1 MATWNKDTSRRH
13 QPTRRMVRMAMAS
26 LGSVAAGYV
35 LLGVTAWIAPPRTAA
50 QAAQPPASVDA
61 QSIEYPSAGAMIEA
75 YIARPRGAPE
85 SPAVII
91 VHDDLGANET
101 FRELAHEF
109 AEAGFVALAPHL
121 PSRTGTP
128 PAEPSEGRPPQRTPV
143 TGLSWHQTVDDLIAA
158 FSLLQQDSGVDAT
171 RISAVGVGWGEFRV
185 WKLAEHAPT
194 LHRAVVYYGLTPTD
208 DDQLRTVRAA
218 VLGHYAQQD
227 YLVTARVLKTKKLL
241 GNRFTYYVYATVPG
255 FLGGG
260 TGQLQPPTPGFVTSL
275 AGSTPQALAAAAT
288 QAWTRTL
295 DFLGQS

>member
-1 MATWNKDTSRRH
+1 MATCRKDRSNRH
-13 QPTRRMVRMAMAS
+13 QLTGRKVRMAVAS
-26 LGSVAAGYV
+26 IGSVAAGCV
-35 LLGVTAWIAPPRTAA
+35 ILGVTAWIAPLRTAA
-50 QAAQPPASVDA
+50 QAAQPSASVDA

-85 SPAVII
+85 RPAVIV

-101 FRELAHEF
+101 FRELANQF

-143 TGLSWHQTVDDLIAA
+143 AGLSWNETVDDLIAA
-158 FSLLQQDSGVDAT
+158 FSFLQQDSGVDAA

-194 LHRAVVYYGLTPTD
+194 LHRVVVYYGLTPTD
-208 DDQLRTVRAA
+208 DDQLLTVRAA

-241 GNRFTYYVYATVPG
+241 GNRFTYYVYPTVPG

-260 TGQLQPPTPGFVTSL
+260 TGQLQRPTAGYVTSL
-275 AGSTPQALAAAAT
+275 AGSTPQAVEAAAK

-295 DFLGQS
+295 DFLRQG